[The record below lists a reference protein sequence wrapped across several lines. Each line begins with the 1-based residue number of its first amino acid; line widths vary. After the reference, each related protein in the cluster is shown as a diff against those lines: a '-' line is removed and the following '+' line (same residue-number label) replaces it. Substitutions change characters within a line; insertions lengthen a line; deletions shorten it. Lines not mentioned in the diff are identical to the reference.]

1 MRIVVKVGTST
12 LAYPTGRLNI
22 QRMERFCK
30 VLSDLKNMGHEI
42 ILVSSGAIAMG
53 FGKLNLSER
62 PKDVPTKQASAAV
75 GQCELMYTYDKLFTE
90 YNHTVAQLLIT
101 AADIEAGLRKDVVK
115 KQLELLRMRNQ
126 FDVFSSRAI
135 ISAAA
140 EGTMLAL
147 RWDTEEEMAVL
158 VADFA
163 DSSFRITIRDNAD
176 GQVKYSFCQE

>member
-1 MRIVVKVGTST
+1 MNNQGNAPYYSALGEDDRRML
-12 LAYPTGRLNI
+12 LARAI
-22 QRMERFCK
+22 QLFMPGKPQVWYLDLFAGKNDYAAMERAGK
-30 VLSDLKNMGHEI
+30 DGHKEI
-42 ILVSSGAIAMG
+42 NRS
-53 FGKLNLSER
+53 NL
-62 PKDVPTKQASAAV
+62 
-75 GQCELMYTYDKLFTE
+75 
-90 YNHTVAQLLIT
+90 T
-101 AADIEAGLRKDVVK
+101 AADIEAGLQKDVVK